1 MKKLVKGVAAALA
14 VTMLAG
20 CGASAS
26 SSTTEQASSSQATA
40 QTTTADGKSV
50 IRVGIG
56 SDPASFGPFEAGGN
70 GKNATFRTIY
80 EPLAEYQGVGGECKA
95 VVAKSWEKVGDMTY
109 HLTIWDNVYDT
120 AGNHFTADDV
130 VFVCNSMKETGNFV
144 DFRYMDTCTK
154 IDDYTVE
161 LVMNSDIIGQ
171 FGVGFYSAF
180 MVGKKVR
187 VVSRAIGSDETWAWE
202 SDGVDGYDIK
212 PAERAE
218 HGTDV
223 IVYLKD
229 DTADESFGTFAS
241 EHGLTQLIKRYSN
254 YVRYPI
260 QMVVT
265 KSRMKP
271 RPADALCDDDRPDA
285 KLPPRRQRA
294 PVALEPVDVP
304 RKLAGEDAVARRL
317 VLQLQHLDQHPFGRL
332 LPRHDVHPLHT
343 DAARHLVA
351 QPERPRRVDFQQGG
365 QVVPPY
371 VLEQEGLKMGLERL
385 LLPLLEHQ
393 PFFDGQAALRTAVGL
408 APARRHDALALRVVC
423 KIGSRQNRA
432 AVFGRD
438 FCDEPVRLVIRQHRT
453 AAVALELSVNQ
464 APE

>member
-171 FGVGFYSAF
+171 FEKLLQATRCVTKAAYEASSDQMATTPVGTTAYVLTDYISGSEYAF
-180 MVGKKVR
+180 EKADSYWQSEDNFTDYQYANVDRIEYYYIPEDSQLAIALESNTVDMVNGLSYTESQRFVEGGANADGFTVFENLQNLSQVLFFQCSDNSPCSNEKLR
-187 VVSRAIGSDETWAWE
+187 QAILYAIDFQGL
-202 SDGVDGYDIK
+202 VDG
-212 PAERAE
+212 
-218 HGTDV
+218 
-223 IVYLKD
+223 
-229 DTADESFGTFAS
+229 
-241 EHGLTQLIKRYSN
+241 
-254 YVRYPI
+254 
-260 QMVVT
+260 
-265 KSRMKP
+265 
-271 RPADALCDDDRPDA
+271 
-285 KLPPRRQRA
+285 
-294 PVALEPVDVP
+294 
-304 RKLAGEDAVARRL
+304 
-317 VLQLQHLDQHPFGRL
+317 
-332 LPRHDVHPLHT
+332 
-343 DAARHLVA
+343 AAN
-351 QPERPRRVDFQQGG
+351 
-365 QVVPPY
+365 
-371 VLEQEGLKMGLERL
+371 
-385 LLPLLEHQ
+385 
-393 PFFDGQAALRTAVGL
+393 GQAT
-408 APARRHDALALRVVC
+408 VC
-423 KIGSRQNRA
+423 ST
-432 AVFGRD
+432 FGGNM
-438 FCDEPVRLVIRQHRT
+438 F
-453 AAVALELSVNQ
+453 
-464 APE
+464 

>member
-171 FGVGFYSAF
+171 FEKLLQAT
-180 MVGKKVR
+180 R
-187 VVSRAIGSDETWAWE
+187 C
-202 SDGVDGYDIK
+202 
-212 PAERAE
+212 
-218 HGTDV
+218 
-223 IVYLKD
+223 
-229 DTADESFGTFAS
+229 
-241 EHGLTQLIKRYSN
+241 
-254 YVRYPI
+254 
-260 QMVVT
+260 VT
-265 KSRMKP
+265 KAAYEASS
-271 RPADALCDDDRPDA
+271 
-285 KLPPRRQRA
+285 
-294 PVALEPVDVP
+294 
-304 RKLAGEDAVARRL
+304 
-317 VLQLQHLDQHPFGRL
+317 DQMATTP
-332 LPRHDVHPLHT
+332 
-343 DAARHLVA
+343 
-351 QPERPRRVDFQQGG
+351 
-365 QVVPPY
+365 
-371 VLEQEGLKMGLERL
+371 
-385 LLPLLEHQ
+385 
-393 PFFDGQAALRTAVGL
+393 
-408 APARRHDALALRVVC
+408 RRHDRLR
-423 KIGSRQNRA
+423 A
-432 AVFGRD
+432 D
-438 FCDEPVRLVIRQHRT
+438 RLHLR
-453 AAVALELSVNQ
+453 L
-464 APE
+464 